1 MGTNPRYNIGSHCE
15 RCSAIGICPAIAQKL
30 KASEK
35 LANELSLND
44 RKALKNQSPAAVDTG
59 KLKDFLKEG
68 RLVATSYENAKKLA
82 HSLLTK
88 NAQAFGGAED
98 IYLKPGNEVRVVDDL
113 NAAYDTLKKL
123 AQKRGYAIDGDELM
137 RAFLNVAKLTIT
149 DLNEVVGQVL
159 EIQEGK
165 DFDELIEN
173 SFKGSIR
180 TRQNEPSL
188 KVTI

>member
-1 MGTNPRYNIGSHCE
+1 
-15 RCSAIGICPAIAQKL
+15 
-30 KASEK
+30 
-35 LANELSLND
+35 
-44 RKALKNQSPAAVDTG
+44 
-59 KLKDFLKEG
+59 
-68 RLVATSYENAKKLA
+68 
-82 HSLLTK
+82 
-88 NAQAFGGAED
+88 
-98 IYLKPGNEVRVVDDL
+98 
-113 NAAYDTLKKL
+113 
-123 AQKRGYAIDGDELM
+123 
-137 RAFLNVAKLTIT
+137 LNVAKLTIT